1 MKDLRPA
8 APDLLIWVIA
18 WILVT
23 VMFWSVAQATGSP
36 NSWYASALLAGVGV
50 AAGELLDR
58 YKQKRRIRK
67 RNS

>member
-18 WILVT
+18 WVLVT
-23 VMFWSVAQATGSP
+23 VMFWLVAQATGSP
-36 NSWYASALLAGVGV
+36 NNWYASALLAGVSV
-50 AAGELLDR
+50 AVGELVDR

-67 RNS
+67 RKS